1 MSGEV
6 KPSVVPGSPGPTISM
21 LAAKPPVGSWFSSLR
36 FRLLLAI
43 LVPFL
48 PAAGLV
54 AYNAIDRRA
63 DDVRHAHDDLGR
75 ILTLAAAQ
83 GRQGLDHARQFLFT
97 LSHQPCVRALDVPAC
112 NTLFAEFVAENPYYA
127 NIALVGPKG
136 ECLASGI
143 PVKGAMETP
152 NRVWFQRA
160 VKTRRLAIGD
170 YVVGR
175 TTGRPSI
182 HVAQPMLAPATEE
195 VLAVLVVAIDLDHL
209 ARFLPAD
216 LPDGS
221 AAYVLDSEGT
231 ILGQAGRTSGT
242 GTGMLFPHRDL
253 LYAPGVVES
262 EGPDGFPR
270 YFGSREIHIAD
281 DTPALRVALAM
292 PSTAALAEADQMIN
306 RDLAALTI
314 LTLLALGMWLLGD
327 RFLVRRTQALVRVT
341 RDLGSGRLGARAPV
355 PYDHGELGQLERAFN
370 VMADS
375 LQHRSAALGESEA
388 RFREIAETIQEV
400 FWIVTPG
407 LDRVMYVSPAAEKI
421 WGLPGAAFIARPA
434 LFRETVYPED
444 RPRLEAAL
452 GAMGEDGLN
461 EEYRI
466 VLPNRT
472 TRWVLSRAFPILESD
487 GSVLRVI
494 GVTEDLT
501 ERKRLEEQFLQ
512 SQKMDALG
520 RLAGGVAHDFNNL
533 LTIISGYGDLLI
545 SDPRF
550 DSETRHQLGEIIGSA
565 HRASAL
571 TRQLLAFSRKQL
583 VERQPLILN
592 EVVKRMHGL
601 LGRLIGEDIRLVT
614 STAEDLGTVM
624 ADPGQIEQVMMNL
637 VVNARDAMPRGG
649 TIRLETAN
657 VDLDETY
664 ARDHADVKPGPHVM
678 LAITDTGVGMDAATR
693 ARLFEPFFTTK
704 EKGKGTGLGLST
716 VYGIVKQVGGH
727 IWVYSEPARGSTFK
741 IYFPRAL
748 DEEAA
753 GAPQPVTEASRGGS
767 ETILVV
773 EDEANLRELIRGA
786 LQSRGYA
793 VIEAADGAQAQRVSD
808 LFKGPIQLLMTDSV
822 LPNLSG
828 PALSRTLQDKR
839 PELKVLFMS
848 GYTDASVFEQAGVE
862 VGKAFL
868 QKPFTIDA
876 MARKIREVL
885 ETP

>member
-1 MSGEV
+1 MSRADEV
-6 KPSVVPGSPGPTISM
+6 SAVPGSPEPTISM
-21 LAAKPPVGSWFSSLR
+21 LAAEPPVGSWFSSLR

-48 PAAGLV
+48 PAAALV
-54 AYNAIDRRA
+54 VHNALDRRA
-63 DDVRHAHDDLGR
+63 DDVRRAHDDVGR
-75 ILTLAAAQ
+75 ILNLAASQ
-83 GRQGLDHARQFLFT
+83 GRQGFDHARQLLST
-97 LSHQPCVRALDVPAC
+97 LARLPCVRTLDVPAC
-112 NTLFAEFVAENPYYA
+112 DALFAELVAENPQYA
-127 NIALVGPKG
+127 NIGLVGPGG
-136 ECLASGI
+136 ECLASGL
-143 PVKGAMETP
+143 PVKGSVEIQS
-152 NRVWFQRA
+152 RVWFQRA

-170 YVVGR
+170 YAVGHSS
-175 TTGRPSI
+175 GRPSI
-182 HVAQPMLAPATEE
+182 HVAQPMLAPATEQ
-195 VLAVLVVAIDLDHL
+195 VLAILVVAIDLEHL
-209 ARFLPAD
+209 AKVLPAD

-242 GTGMLFPHRDL
+242 KTGSPFPDRDL
-253 LYAPGVVES
+253 LPSSGVVES
-262 EGPDGFPR
+262 EGPDGIPG
-270 YFGSREIHIAD
+270 YFGSREIRIAEGGV
-281 DTPALRVALAM
+281 PLRVALAM
-292 PSTAALAEADQMIN
+292 PSTAALAGADQMIN

-314 LTLLALGMWLLGD
+314 LILLAFGMWLLGD

-341 RDLGSGRLGARAPV
+341 RDLGSGRLDVRAPV
-355 PYDHGELGQLERAFN
+355 PHDRGELGQLERAFN
-370 VMADS
+370 AMANS
-375 LQHRSAALGESEA
+375 LQHRSAALVESEA

-400 FWIVTPG
+400 FWIVSPG

-421 WGLPGAAFIARPA
+421 WGLPGAAFLARPA

-444 RPRLEAAL
+444 RSRLETAFRT
-452 GAMGEDGLN
+452 MGEDRLD

-466 VLPNRT
+466 VLPDRT
-472 TRWVLSRAFPILESD
+472 VRWVLSRAFPVLGTD
-487 GSVLRVI
+487 GTVLRVI

-533 LTIISGYGDLLI
+533 LTIISGYGDLLL

-550 DSETRHQLGEIIGSA
+550 DAETRHQLDEIIGSA

-571 TRQLLAFSRKQL
+571 TRQLLAFSRKQI
-583 VERQPLILN
+583 VQKQPLVLN
-592 EVVKRMHGL
+592 EIVTRMYGL

-614 STAEDLGTVM
+614 TTAEDLGTVM
-624 ADPGQIEQVMMNL
+624 ADPGQVEQVMMNL

-657 VDLDETY
+657 FDLDETY
-664 ARDHADVKPGPHVM
+664 AREHADVTPGPHVM
-678 LAITDTGVGMDAATR
+678 LAITDSGVGMDAATR

-727 IWVYSEPARGSTFK
+727 IWVYSEPGRGTTFK

-748 DEEAA
+748 GEEGA
-753 GAPQPVTEASRGGS
+753 GRPQPAVDTPRGGN

-808 LFKGPIQLLMTDSV
+808 LFKGPIHILMTDSV

-828 PALSRTLQDKR
+828 PALSRTLVEKR
-839 PELKVLFMS
+839 PGLKVLFMS
-848 GYTDASVFEQAGVE
+848 GYTDAAVFEQAGVE
-862 VGKAFL
+862 VGRAFL

>member
-1 MSGEV
+1 MSREFKV
-6 KPSVVPGSPGPTISM
+6 PSAPEGPGPTISM
-21 LAAKPPVGSWFSSLR
+21 LATEPPVGSRFSSLR
-36 FRLLLAI
+36 FRLFLAI
-43 LVPFL
+43 LVPLL
-48 PAAGLV
+48 PAVALV
-54 AYNAIDRRA
+54 AYNALDRRA
-63 DDVRHAHDDLGR
+63 DDVRHAHENVGR
-75 ILTLAAAQ
+75 ILSLTASQ
-83 GRQGLDHARQFLFT
+83 GRQGLDHARQLLYM
-97 LSHQPCVRALDVPAC
+97 LSHLPCVRTLDAPAC
-112 NTLFAEFVAENPYYA
+112 NALFAELVAENPHYA
-127 NIALVGPKG
+127 NIGLVAPGG
-136 ECLASGI
+136 EVLASGI
-143 PVKGAMETP
+143 PVKGPAVTES
-152 NRVWFQRA
+152 RVWFQRA

-170 YVVGR
+170 YVVGHSS
-175 TTGRPSI
+175 GRPSI
-182 HVAQPMLAPATEE
+182 HLAQPMMAPKTED
-195 VLAVLVVAIDLDHL
+195 VLAILVVAIDLEHL
-209 ARFLPAD
+209 ARVIPAD
-216 LPDGS
+216 LPAGS
-221 AAYVLDSEGT
+221 TAYVLDSSGT
-231 ILGQAGRTSGT
+231 ILGQAGSTT
-242 GTGMLFPHRDL
+242 GTVTGTPFPDRDL
-253 LYAPGVVES
+253 LAATGVVET
-262 EGPDGFPR
+262 EGPDGISR
-270 YFGSREIHIAD
+270 YFGTREIRLGD
-281 DTPALRVALAM
+281 GGDSLRVALAM
-292 PSTAALAEADQMIN
+292 PSATALAQADQMIN
-306 RDLAALTI
+306 RDFAAITVLI
-314 LTLLALGMWLLGD
+314 LLAFGMWLLGD

-341 RDLGSGRLGARAPV
+341 RDLGSGRLDVRAPV

-400 FWIVTPG
+400 FWVVTPG

-421 WGLPGAAFIARPA
+421 WGLPGAAFMARPA
-434 LFRETVYPED
+434 LFRETVFPED
-444 RPRLEAAL
+444 RPRLETAFAS
-452 GAMGEDGLN
+452 MGENGLD

-466 VLPNRT
+466 VLPDRT
-472 TRWVLSRAFPILESD
+472 VRWVLSRAFPILESD

-533 LTIISGYGDLLI
+533 LTIISGYGDLLM

-550 DSETRHQLGEIIGSA
+550 DAETRHQLGEIIGSA

-583 VERQPLILN
+583 VEKQPVNLN
-592 EVVKRMHGL
+592 EIVKRMHGL

-614 STAEDLGTVM
+614 HPADDLGTVM
-624 ADPGQIEQVMMNL
+624 ADPGQIEQVMMNI

-657 VDLDETY
+657 FELDEAY
-664 ARDHADVKPGPHVM
+664 AREHPDVKPGPHVM

-693 ARLFEPFFTTK
+693 VRVFEPFFTTK
-704 EKGKGTGLGLST
+704 DKGKGTGLGLST

-727 IWVYSEPARGSTFK
+727 IWVYSELGRGTTFK

-748 DEEAA
+748 AEEEA
-753 GAPQPVTEASRGGS
+753 GAPKPVAESPRGGS

-808 LFKGPIQLLMTDSV
+808 LFKGTIHLLMTDSV

-828 PALSRTLQDKR
+828 PALSRTLLDKR
-839 PELKVLFMS
+839 PGLKVLFMS
-848 GYTDASVFEQAGVE
+848 GYTDAAVFEQAGVE